1 MISAYHAKYYA
12 HELTRRHAADG
23 VNRLS
28 QSLFDASVDLNPH
41 QIDAALFALRNPLQE
56 GVLLADEVGLGKTIE
71 AALVVCQ
78 YWAERR
84 RQVLIICPASLRK
97 QWAQELHDKFAVPT
111 TVVDAVSLRKQSA
124 GDILATLQRQV
135 GKAVV
140 IMSYQFAAKLEA
152 ELRAVS
158 WDVVVIDEAHKLRN
172 AHRASNRTGQALKRA
187 LQGRK
192 KLLLTAT
199 PLQNSLMEL
208 YGLSTLIDEH
218 LFGDEAAFRKQFMN
232 SGAGLDELRERL
244 DSFAKRTLRR
254 DVLEYIKYTERKALT
269 QPFNPTDDE
278 QALYERISAFLQ
290 KEDSYALPKQQ
301 RHLTALILRK
311 LLASSSHAVA
321 ATLVTIRER
330 LQGLLT
336 ADNAED
342 DGSQL
347 VEQIIVEDDL
357 EQDYLEEEASEA
369 ESNNELSAEVPTP
382 ASAEEGKPDSA
393 KDAHAVRAAITT
405 EIAELTAFVDAAQAL
420 KTDTKAQALLKAL
433 GLGFGKMAELRAPRK
448 AIIFTESKR
457 TQEYL
462 HRFLSANGHAGKLV
476 LFSGT
481 NNHEDST
488 AIYQRWLE
496 EYKGTDRVTGSPQ
509 VDRRTALID
518 HFRKDDGTGA
528 EIMIATEAAAEG
540 VNLQFCALIINYD
553 LPWNPQRVEQR
564 IGRCH
569 RYGQRFDVVVIN
581 FLNTRNQADQR
592 VLELLTE
599 KFNLFSGVFGAS
611 DEVLGRIEGGLDFE
625 KRILQIYDTCRQP
638 EQIEAAFNA
647 LQAELEEVIADR
659 IQDTQSQ
666 LLENFDEDVHD
677 RLKLRLQDAEARLDK
692 LGRWFW
698 GVTRYALDDRARFD
712 EQSYA
717 FSLSTPPTGIAPGRY
732 RLMRANSKNQT
743 QPDMLA
749 YAYRLSHPLGEWS
762 IDTSLRAP
770 TPLASLKLDYS
781 KHGVRVSVIEQLR
794 GKSGWLTLARLEVT
808 AFETTEAL
816 LFSGLTDDGQV
827 LDQETC
833 EKLMA
838 MPAAAL
844 PAPLSTTVPD
854 VLLANSQRAVAAT
867 VAQVLE
873 ANQRLFNE
881 ERDKLERWADDKL
894 LTAEEALKNTKAR
907 IAQLKR
913 DARKAATL
921 QEQDGIQRE
930 LSELER
936 KQRRLRQEIF
946 AVEDEIIA
954 KRDEL
959 IASLQQRLQ
968 EKTSNETLFSVR
980 WQVT

>member
-23 VNRLS
+23 VDRLS

-41 QIDAALFALRNPLQE
+41 QIEAALFALRNPLQE

-71 AALVVCQ
+71 AALVICQ

-84 RQVLIICPASLRK
+84 RRLLVICPASLRK

-111 TVVDAVSLRKQSA
+111 AVVDTVSLRKQSA

-152 ELRAVS
+152 ELRAVP

-218 LFGDEAAFRKQFMN
+218 LFGDEAAFRKRFMN
-232 SGAGLDELRERL
+232 SGAGTDELRERL
-244 DSFAKRTLRR
+244 ASFAKRTLRR

-290 KEDSYALPKQQ
+290 KEDSYALPKRQ

-330 LQGLLT
+330 LEGLLA
-336 ADNAED
+336 ADKTED
-342 DGSQL
+342 DGSELIEQL
-347 VEQIIVEDDL
+347 IAEDDL
-357 EQDYLEEEASEA
+357 EQDYLEDEASEA
-369 ESNNELSAEVPTP
+369 EEDSE
-382 ASAEEGKPDSA
+382 ASVTAPMASSQPNA
-393 KDAHAVRAAITT
+393 AADANAARAAIRA
-405 EIAELTAFVDAAQAL
+405 EIAELNAFVDATQTL

-433 GLGFGKMAELRAPRK
+433 TLGFSKMAELQAPRK

-462 HRFLSANGHAGKLV
+462 HRFLSANGYAGKLV

-481 NNHEDST
+481 NSHEDST
-488 AIYQRWLE
+488 AIYQHWLE
-496 EYKGTDRVTGSPQ
+496 EHKGTDRVTGSPQ

-518 HFRKDDGTGA
+518 HFRKDDGSGA
-528 EIMIATEAAAEG
+528 EIMIATEAASEG

-569 RYGQRFDVVVIN
+569 RYGQRYDVVVIN

-647 LQAELEEVIADR
+647 LQSELEEVIADR
-659 IQDTQSQ
+659 IKDTQSQ

-677 RLKLRLQDAEARLDK
+677 RLKLRLDEAEARLDK

-698 GVTRYALDDRARFD
+698 GATRYALNDRARFD

-717 FSLSTPPTGIAPGRY
+717 FSLSAPPTGIAPGRY
-732 RLMRANSKNQT
+732 QLIRGAA

-749 YAYRLSHPLGEWS
+749 HAYRLSHPLGEWS
-762 IDTSLRAP
+762 IDVSLHAA
-770 TPLASLKLDYS
+770 TPAAALKLDYS
-781 KHGVRVSVIEQLR
+781 NHGARVSVVEKLR

-827 LDQETC
+827 LDQEAC

-838 MPAAAL
+838 IPAAGK
-844 PAPLSTTVPD
+844 PSPLSTNAPD
-854 VLLANSQRAVAAT
+854 ALLANSHRAVAAT
-867 VAQVLE
+867 IAEVLE

-894 LTAEEALKNTKAR
+894 LAAEEALKNTKAR

-921 QEQDGIQRE
+921 QEQDAIQRE

-936 KQRRLRQEIF
+936 KQRRQRQEIF

-980 WQVT
+980 WQVI

>member
-1 MISAYHAKYYA
+1 LISAYHAKYYA

-23 VNRLS
+23 VDRLS

-41 QIDAALFALRNPLQE
+41 QIEAALFALRNPLQE

-84 RQVLIICPASLRK
+84 RRLLVICPASLRK

-124 GDILATLQRQV
+124 GDMLATLQRLV

-152 ELRAVS
+152 ELRAVP

-232 SGAGLDELRERL
+232 SATGLDQLRERL
-244 DSFAKRTLRR
+244 ASFAKRTLRR

-336 ADNAED
+336 ADPSKIPAED

-347 VEQIIVEDDL
+347 VEQLIAQDDL
-357 EQDYLEEEASEA
+357 EKDYLEEEASEA
-369 ESNNELSAEVPTP
+369 DEDAQAPTP
-382 ASAEEGKPDSA
+382 VAAENDKPGAA
-393 KDAHAVRAAITT
+393 KDAHAVRAAISA
-405 EIAELTAFVDAAQAL
+405 EIAELTAFIEAAQAL
-420 KTDTKAQALLKAL
+420 KTDTKAQALLKAIS
-433 GLGFGKMAELRAPRK
+433 LGFEKMAELRAPRK

-457 TQEYL
+457 TQDYL
-462 HRFLSANGHAGKLV
+462 HRFLSANGYAGKLV

-481 NNHEDST
+481 NNHEDAT

-569 RYGQRFDVVVIN
+569 RYGQRYDVVVIN

-647 LQAELEEVIADR
+647 LQAELEEVIANR
-659 IQDTQSQ
+659 IKDTQSQ

-677 RLKLRLQDAEARLDK
+677 RLKLRLEAAEARLDK

-698 GVTRYALDDRARFD
+698 GVTRYALEGRARFD

-717 FSLSTPPTGIAPGRY
+717 FSLVTPPDGIVPGRY
-732 RLMRANSKNQT
+732 QLIRAHTKHQA

-762 IDTSLRAP
+762 IE
-770 TPLASLKLDYS
+770 ASLNAATPVATVKLDYS
-781 KHGVRVSVIEQLR
+781 KHGARVSVIEKLR

-816 LFSGLTDDGQV
+816 LFSGLTDDGDV

-833 EKLMA
+833 EKLMGI
-838 MPAAAL
+838 PAAGK
-844 PAPLSTTVPD
+844 PTPLSTSVPEP
-854 VLLANSQRAVAAT
+854 LLANSQRAIAAAI
-867 VAQVLE
+867 AQLLE

-894 LTAEEALKNTKAR
+894 LAAEEALKNTKAR

-936 KQRRLRQEIF
+936 KQRRQRQEIF

-968 EKTSNETLFSVR
+968 EKTHTETLFSIR
-980 WQVT
+980 WQVV

>member
-1 MISAYHAKYYA
+1 MISAYHAKYFA
-12 HELTRRHAADG
+12 HELTRRGASDG
-23 VNRLS
+23 VDRLS

-41 QIDAALFALRNPLQE
+41 QIEAALFALRNPLQE

-84 RQVLIICPASLRK
+84 RRLLVICPASLRK
-97 QWAQELHDKFAVPT
+97 QWAQELQDKFAVPS
-111 TVVDAVSLRKQSA
+111 TVVDAVFLRKQSA
-124 GDILATLQRQV
+124 GDSLSTLQALV

-140 IMSYQFAAKLEA
+140 IMSYQFAAKLET
-152 ELRAVS
+152 ELRAVP

-187 LQGRK
+187 LAGRK

-199 PLQNSLMEL
+199 PLQNSLIEL
-208 YGLSTLIDEH
+208 FGLSTLIDEH
-218 LFGDEAAFRKQFMN
+218 IFGDEAAFRKQFMN
-232 SGAGLDELRERL
+232 SPTGLDELRQRL
-244 DSFAKRTLRR
+244 ASFTKRTLRR

-301 RHLTALILRK
+301 RHLTGLILRK

-321 ATLVTIRER
+321 GTLVTIRER
-330 LQGLLT
+330 LQTLLT
-336 ADNAED
+336 GGKAED

-347 VEQIIVEDDL
+347 VEQLIAEDDL
-357 EQDYLEEEASEA
+357 EQDYLEEDASEA
-369 ESNNELSAEVPTP
+369 EDDLSALAPKP
-382 ASAEEGKPDSA
+382 AEGGKPLAA
-393 KDAHAVRAAITT
+393 KDDPAARAAISA

-420 KTDTKAQALLKAL
+420 QTDTKAQALLKAL
-433 GLGFGKMAELRAPRK
+433 TLGFDKMAELNAPRK
-448 AIIFTESKR
+448 VIIFTESKR

-462 HRFLSANGHAGKLV
+462 HRFLTANGYESKLV

-488 AIYQRWLE
+488 AIYQHWLQ
-496 EYKGTDRVTGSPQ
+496 EYKDTDRVTGSPQ

-569 RYGQRFDVVVIN
+569 RYGQRYDVVVVN
-581 FLNTRNQADQR
+581 FLNTRNHADQR

-599 KFNLFSGVFGAS
+599 KFSLFSGVFGAS

-638 EQIEAAFNA
+638 EQIEAAFNK
-647 LQAELEEVIADR
+647 LQAELEEVITDR
-659 IQDTQSQ
+659 IKDTQTQ
-666 LLENFDEDVHD
+666 LLEHFDEDVHD
-677 RLKLRLQDAEARLDK
+677 RLKLRLQDAEDRLDK

-698 GVTRYALDDRARFD
+698 GVTCYALDGSARFD

-717 FSLSTPPTGIAPGRY
+717 FSLSTPPAGIAPGRY
-732 RLMRANSKNQT
+732 QLIRGAA

-749 YAYRLSHPLGEWS
+749 HAYRLSHPLGEWS
-762 IDTSLRAP
+762 INSSLNSQ
-770 TPLASLKLDYS
+770 TPLATLKLDYA
-781 KHGVRVSVIEQLR
+781 KHGTRISVIEKLR
-794 GKSGWLTLARLEVT
+794 GKSGWLTLEHLQVT
-808 AFETTEAL
+808 AFEMTEAL
-816 LFSGLTDDGQV
+816 LFSGLTDDGQI

-833 EKLMA
+833 EKLLSI
-838 MPAAAL
+838 PAAGK
-844 PAPLSTTVPD
+844 PSPLSAKVPEN
-854 VLLANSQRAVAAT
+854 LLANKQRAVAAT
-867 VAQVLE
+867 IAQVLE

-894 LTAEEALKNTKAR
+894 LAAEEALKNTKAR

-913 DARKAATL
+913 DARKAVTL

-930 LSELER
+930 LSEQER
-936 KQRRLRQEIF
+936 KQRRQRQEVF
-946 AVEDEIIA
+946 TVEDEIID
-954 KRDEL
+954 KRDAL
-959 IASLQQRLQ
+959 ISSLQQRLQ
-968 EKTSNETLFSVR
+968 EKTDNQTLFTLR
-980 WQVT
+980 WQVV

>member
-12 HELTRRHAADG
+12 HELTRRHTADG
-23 VNRLS
+23 VDRLS

-41 QIDAALFALRNPLQE
+41 QIEAALFALRNPLQE

-78 YWAERR
+78 HWAERR
-84 RQVLIICPASLRK
+84 RLLLVICPASLRK
-97 QWAQELHDKFAVPT
+97 QWAQELQDKFAVPT
-111 TVVDAVSLRKQSA
+111 SVVDAVALRKQSV
-124 GDILATLQRQV
+124 GDMLSTLRGLA

-140 IMSYQFAAKLEA
+140 IMSYQFAAKLET
-152 ELRAVS
+152 ELRAIP

-172 AHRASNRTGQALKRA
+172 AHRTSNRTGQALKRA
-187 LQGRK
+187 LAGRK

-218 LFGDEAAFRKQFMN
+218 LFGDETAFRKQFVN
-232 SGAGLDELRERL
+232 SGTGLEELRERL
-244 DSFAKRTLRR
+244 AGFTKRTLRR

-290 KEDSYALPKQQ
+290 KDDSYALPKRQ

-336 ADNAED
+336 SGNTES

-347 VEQIIVEDDL
+347 IERLIAEDDL
-357 EQDYLEEEASEA
+357 EQDYLEDEASEA
-369 ESNNELSAEVPTP
+369 EDRLDANPNATVEGDNSN
-382 ASAEEGKPDSA
+382 PDFA
-393 KDAHAVRAAITT
+393 RAAISA
-405 EIAELTAFVDAAQAL
+405 EIEELTAFIKAAQYL
-420 KTDTKAQALLKAL
+420 QTDTKAQALLKAL
-433 GLGFGKMAELRAPRK
+433 TVGFDKMAELRAPRK

-462 HRFLSANGHAGKLV
+462 HRFLSANGYGGKLV

-481 NNHEDST
+481 NNHEEST

-496 EYKGTDRVTGSPQ
+496 EFKGTDRVTGSPQ

-518 HFRKDDGTGA
+518 HFRKSDGTGA
-528 EIMIATEAAAEG
+528 EIMIATEAASEG

-638 EQIEAAFNA
+638 EQIEEAFNA

-659 IQDTQSQ
+659 IKDTQSQ

-677 RLKLRLQDAEARLDK
+677 RLKLRLDEAEARLDK

-698 GVTRYALDDRARFD
+698 GATRYALSERARFD

-717 FSLSTPPTGIAPGRY
+717 FSISNPPNGIEPGRY
-732 RLMRANSKNQT
+732 
-743 QPDMLA
+743 
-749 YAYRLSHPLGEWS
+749 
-762 IDTSLRAP
+762 
-770 TPLASLKLDYS
+770 
-781 KHGVRVSVIEQLR
+781 
-794 GKSGWLTLARLEVT
+794 
-808 AFETTEAL
+808 
-816 LFSGLTDDGQV
+816 
-827 LDQETC
+827 
-833 EKLMA
+833 
-838 MPAAAL
+838 
-844 PAPLSTTVPD
+844 
-854 VLLANSQRAVAAT
+854 
-867 VAQVLE
+867 
-873 ANQRLFNE
+873 
-881 ERDKLERWADDKL
+881 
-894 LTAEEALKNTKAR
+894 
-907 IAQLKR
+907 
-913 DARKAATL
+913 
-921 QEQDGIQRE
+921 
-930 LSELER
+930 
-936 KQRRLRQEIF
+936 
-946 AVEDEIIA
+946 
-954 KRDEL
+954 
-959 IASLQQRLQ
+959 
-968 EKTSNETLFSVR
+968 
-980 WQVT
+980 

>member
-23 VNRLS
+23 VDRLS

-41 QIDAALFALRNPLQE
+41 QIEAALFALRNPLQE

-84 RQVLIICPASLRK
+84 RRLLVICPASLRK

-124 GDILATLQRQV
+124 GDILATMQRLV

-152 ELRAVS
+152 ELRAVP

-218 LFGDEAAFRKQFMN
+218 MFGDETAFRKQFMN
-232 SGAGLDELRERL
+232 SGTGLDELRERL
-244 DSFAKRTLRR
+244 AGFTKRTLRR

-311 LLASSSHAVA
+311 LLASSSHAVS

-336 ADNAED
+336 AGKAED
-342 DGSQL
+342 DGRQL
-347 VEQIIVEDDL
+347 VEQLIAEDDL

-369 ESNNELSAEVPTP
+369 EEDAEVLTP
-382 ASAEEGKPDSA
+382 VPAERSNPDASKDS
-393 KDAHAVRAAITT
+393 KAVRSAITA
-405 EIAELTAFVDAAQAL
+405 EIEELTAFVDAAQAL
-420 KTDTKAQALLKAL
+420 QTDTKAQALLKAL
-433 GLGFGKMAELRAPRK
+433 ALGFGNMAELNAPRK

-518 HFRKDDGTGA
+518 HFRKDDGSGA

-569 RYGQRFDVVVIN
+569 RYGQRYDVVVIN

-647 LQAELEEVIADR
+647 LQAELEESIADR
-659 IQDTQSQ
+659 IKDTQSQ
-666 LLENFDEDVHD
+666 LLEHFDEDVHD
-677 RLKLRLQDAEARLDK
+677 RLKLRLDEAEARLDK

-698 GVTRYALDDRARFD
+698 GVTRYALNDRARFD

-717 FSLSTPPTGIAPGRY
+717 FSLSTPPTGIATGRY
-732 RLMRANSKNQT
+732 QLIRANTQHQA

-749 YAYRLSHPLGEWS
+749 HAYRLSHPLGEWS
-762 IDTSLRAP
+762 IEASLNAA
-770 TPLASLKLDYS
+770 TPVSTLKLDYD
-781 KHGVRVSVIEQLR
+781 KHGARVSVIDKLR
-794 GKSGWLTLARLEVT
+794 GKTGWLTLARLEVT

-838 MPAAAL
+838 IPAAGK
-844 PAPLSTTVPD
+844 PTPLSTSMPEA
-854 VLLANSQRAVAAT
+854 LLANSQRAVAAT
-867 VAQVLE
+867 IAQVLE

-881 ERDKLERWADDKL
+881 ERDKLERWAEDKL
-894 LTAEEALKNTKAR
+894 LAAEEALRNTKAR

-913 DARKAATL
+913 DARKAANL
-921 QEQDGIQRE
+921 QEQEGIQRE

-946 AVEDEIIA
+946 EVEDEIIA

-980 WQVT
+980 WQVK